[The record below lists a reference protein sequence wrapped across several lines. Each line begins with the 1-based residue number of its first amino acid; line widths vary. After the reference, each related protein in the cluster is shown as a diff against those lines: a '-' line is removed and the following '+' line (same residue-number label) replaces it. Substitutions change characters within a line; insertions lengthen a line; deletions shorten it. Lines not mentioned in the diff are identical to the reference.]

1 MPIRRS
7 SIPSGSWET
16 TLSQTPVKQSL
27 GMAGGSVSIAISSP
41 HCQMEETT
49 KLAYRPGHFFVGPG
63 LHIAQVYLWIASA
76 MSLAVFDI
84 EKYVDESGNVVEPE
98 TRYTN
103 GGIR

>member
-1 MPIRRS
+1 M
-7 SIPSGSWET
+7 
-16 TLSQTPVKQSL
+16 
-27 GMAGGSVSIAISSP
+27 SIAISSP

-49 KLAYRPGHFFVGPG
+49 KLIYRPGRFFVGPG

-76 MSLAVFDI
+76 MSLAVFNI
-84 EKYVDESGNVVEPE
+84 EKYVDESGNVVEPG